1 MLPSGAELDYLT
13 AKRQFS
19 DEYSYTIKCRL
30 QKKIERTAKEE
41 LSLLVEQGYLTEFC
55 NVSSDLVR
63 EENEKIV
70 SSDVNIMFESEA
82 HTERGSPSLV
92 GHGIANPQE
101 YLLAIV
107 KSQF

>member
-1 MLPSGAELDYLT
+1 M
-13 AKRQFS
+13 
-19 DEYSYTIKCRL
+19 
-30 QKKIERTAKEE
+30 
-41 LSLLVEQGYLTEFC
+41 VEQGYLTEFC

-82 HTERGSPSLV
+82 HTEIEFNSGSVSTERGSPSLV
-92 GHGIANPQE
+92 GRGIANPQE
-101 YLLAIV
+101 YLLTIV